1 MRHQAG
7 CVLEAWFACPDNP
20 PPPAAALD
28 APLTDSP
35 TDGRVANWVSAW
47 QHGTA
52 RPADPLP
59 FALSLQGTPFQQQV
73 WQAIQAI
80 PRGQVMTYSAL
91 AALIDRPSAAR
102 AVAAACGANRLA
114 LFVPC
119 HRVVASDGGLAGFRW
134 GLERKRALLALEGL
148 SLSEITS
155 GRWRVSLPAPD
166 ADR

>member
-1 MRHQAG
+1 MLHQAG
-7 CVLEAWFACPDNP
+7 RVLEAWFDGPGDKP
-20 PPPAAALD
+20 LPASDLTMTHARTNALL
-28 APLTDSP
+28 AE
-35 TDGRVANWVSAW
+35 WISAW

-73 WQAIQAI
+73 WRAIQAI

-91 AALIDRPSAAR
+91 AALIGRPSAVR

-114 LFVPC
+114 LFIPC

-134 GLERKRALLALEGL
+134 GIGRKQALLAAEGL
-148 SLSEITS
+148 PLSEDAC

-166 ADR
+166 ANR